1 MITKELK
8 IAAKELNE
16 ILSNMVSEEYILMIP
31 KKFRV
36 FLKEIEDKD
45 YVCTIDF
52 NKNIDVISAD
62 INKSI
67 NIFEQQIKPD
77 NIPAKRNV

>member
-52 NKNIDVISAD
+52 NKNID
-62 INKSI
+62 
-67 NIFEQQIKPD
+67 
-77 NIPAKRNV
+77 